1 MTQEELQMQQQA
13 EQQTGSQGGVT
24 AGGFAKGAAM
34 FAAYGYAYNQ
44 LDNIT
49 TGMMNSAMAGS
60 QSQIRLPFIKG
71 FGEGKE
77 ITGRWGFTTNT
88 FASMNKKGVT
98 QSQVF
103 QMLSRGDKNSL
114 EMLKAAG
121 VDDEIIGAFS
131 KGKVTGAAKR
141 VLDLNGRN
149 AVNLGLAE
157 QRGQTGI
164 MDDILEKVAKKKGVE
179 TSVLKANMAK
189 AQKALKASQLQPDTK
204 GGVGLVINSAVGS
217 KSKVGALAL
226 RGLGTW
232 LGVWYNPYM
241 QMAIKPSIG
250 AATTAITNGMG
261 VKRKDNFTMGAIE
274 SQHADVSAENIQ
286 SRQIGMQKAYQ
297 DQNFTAGLIS
307 AGREADRYLQGLYSP
322 QGGNQQPNQYRKRFR

>member
-49 TGMMNSAMAGS
+49 TGMMNSSIAGS
-60 QSQIRLPFIKG
+60 QAQIRLPFIKG

-114 EMLKAAG
+114 EILKAAG
-121 VDDEIIGAFS
+121 LS
-131 KGKVTGAAKR
+131 
-141 VLDLNGRN
+141 
-149 AVNLGLAE
+149 
-157 QRGQTGI
+157 
-164 MDDILEKVAKKKGVE
+164 
-179 TSVLKANMAK
+179 
-189 AQKALKASQLQPDTK
+189 
-204 GGVGLVINSAVGS
+204 
-217 KSKVGALAL
+217 
-226 RGLGTW
+226 
-232 LGVWYNPYM
+232 
-241 QMAIKPSIG
+241 
-250 AATTAITNGMG
+250 
-261 VKRKDNFTMGAIE
+261 
-274 SQHADVSAENIQ
+274 
-286 SRQIGMQKAYQ
+286 
-297 DQNFTAGLIS
+297 
-307 AGREADRYLQGLYSP
+307 
-322 QGGNQQPNQYRKRFR
+322 

>member
-24 AGGFAKGAAM
+24 AGGFAKGVAM

-49 TGMMNSAMAGS
+49 TGMMNSSIAGS
-60 QSQIRLPFIKG
+60 QTQIRLPFIKG

-114 EMLKAAG
+114 EILKAAG

-131 KGKVTGAAKR
+131 KGKVTRAAKR
-141 VLDLNGRN
+141 ILDINGGK
-149 AVNLGLAE
+149 AVKLGLAE
-157 QRGQTGI
+157 QRGQTGV
-164 MDDILEKVAKKKGVE
+164 MDDILEQVAKKKGVE
-179 TSVLKANMAK
+179 TSVLKANIAK
-189 AQKALKASQLQPDTK
+189 AQKALKASQLQPDAK
-204 GGVGLVINSAVGS
+204 SGVGLVINSAVGS
-217 KSKVGALAL
+217 TSKVGALAL

-241 QMAIKPSIG
+241 QMAVKPAFT
-250 AATTAITNGMG
+250 AAKAAITDVMG
-261 VKRKDNFTMGAIE
+261 VKRKDNFAMGAIE
-274 SQHADVSAENIQ
+274 SQHADVSVENMQ

-307 AGREADRYLQGLYSP
+307 AGKEVDRYLKDLYST
-322 QGGNQQPNQYRKRFR
+322 QGGSKQPNQYRKRFR

>member
-44 LDNIT
+44 FDNIT
-49 TGMMNSAMAGS
+49 TGMMNSSIAGS
-60 QSQIRLPFIKG
+60 QAQIRLPFIKG

-114 EMLKAAG
+114 EILKAAG

-131 KGKVTGAAKR
+131 KGKVTRAAKR
-141 VLDLNGRN
+141 ILDINGGN
-149 AVNLGLAE
+149 AVKLGLAE
-157 QRGQTGI
+157 QRGQTGV
-164 MDDILEKVAKKKGVE
+164 MDDILEQVAKKKGVE
-179 TSVLKANMAK
+179 TSVLKANIAK

-204 GGVGLVINSAVGS
+204 SGVGLVINSAVGS

-226 RGLGTW
+226 RGLGTF
-232 LGVWYNPYM
+232 LGIWYNPYM
-241 QMAIKPSIG
+241 QMAIKP
-250 AATTAITNGMG
+250 AVTTAYTAITDGMG
-261 VKRKDNFTMGAIE
+261 VKRKDNFAMGAIE
-274 SQHADVSAENIQ
+274 SQHADVSAENMQ

-307 AGREADRYLQGLYSP
+307 AGKEVDRYLKDLYST
-322 QGGNQQPNQYRKRFR
+322 QGGSQQPNQYRKRFR